1 MRLEN
6 YSSLSWGVWMEER
19 IARAEQMY
27 TNLNVCKWGRE
38 MIRSCGKPIMAGRSD
53 VVEHLELGAGI

>member
-1 MRLEN
+1 M
-6 YSSLSWGVWMEER
+6 SWGVWMEER

-38 MIRSCGKPIMAGRSD
+38 MIRSCGKPIIAGRSD